1 MLNFCWVSIFFD
13 ILIANISWTVAQ
25 APINHIIFWKTV
37 IRTSRC
43 TYINYFNS
51 LFWPAKY
58 LNFGQKLPIRTAHH
72 AFIESRHLD
81 VTKNPYY
88 VLFPKGS
95 QKKVSAHGLI
105 PVCRGAYIPY
115 FKVNSTIFC
124 CPFFSENH
132 LNPQVRIKKM
142 VIKIN
147 YWPLYL
153 RVEKLNLFI
162 FTHNLKQDST
172 PSFYHYSPVKR
183 KLPIP
188 PKQHFLKIFFLS
200 RKEGRD
206 EYGAET
212 ISKIKPTRALIT
224 SYDKFHHL
232 CSLYNFGVFLC
243 HNLDSSMLKCE
254 GSLA

>member
-1 MLNFCWVSIFFD
+1 
-13 ILIANISWTVAQ
+13 
-25 APINHIIFWKTV
+25 
-37 IRTSRC
+37 
-43 TYINYFNS
+43 
-51 LFWPAKY
+51 
-58 LNFGQKLPIRTAHH
+58 
-72 AFIESRHLD
+72 
-81 VTKNPYY
+81 
-88 VLFPKGS
+88 
-95 QKKVSAHGLI
+95 
-105 PVCRGAYIPY
+105 
-115 FKVNSTIFC
+115 
-124 CPFFSENH
+124 
-132 LNPQVRIKKM
+132 M

-172 PSFYHYSPVKR
+172 PSFYHYSPGKR